1 MLKSLIARAGLSENA
16 SLAEVVEAV
25 RSMPYGR
32 PMERSAQGALAE
44 WRGTCSTKHALLA
57 AVLVEHWPHTE
68 PQLVHRVYR
77 CTPEDAARS
86 FGPTAAA
93 AVPEEGLW
101 DVHRYLTIE
110 LNGNRVVIDVTF
122 PSGPGW
128 DGASSMP
135 VACGR
140 GTDHAAGSDPD
151 ADKRVLEEAHCDP
164 SVREPH
170 DVTAVRTEG
179 IEDLLL
185 QHHKVRAEVDS
196 GYQGL
201 ARDFPDQITAPPKKP
216 GTDARP
222 DEVAEW
228 EQTRK
233 AQSSRRIRVEHAI
246 AEPRQWRP
254 LQRYIGRREDFDETM
269 LAIAGLVSDRCAV
282 R

>member
-1 MLKSLIARAGLSENA
+1 MLKSLIARAGLPENA
-16 SLAEVVEAV
+16 SLADVVEAV

-32 PMERSAQGALAE
+32 PTERSAQGALTE

-57 AVLVEHWPHTE
+57 AVLAEHWPHTD

-110 LNGNRVVIDVTF
+110 LNGNRVVLDVTL

-128 DGASSMP
+128 DGASSMR

-151 ADKRVLEEAHCDP
+151 ADKRFWRRLTAIPVSASP
-164 SVREPH
+164 SSPPLGRRRQRSA
-170 DVTAVRTEG
+170 TRQATSRAVVM
-179 IEDLLL
+179 DYQLLS
-185 QHHKVRAEVDS
+185 H
-196 GYQGL
+196 L
-201 ARDFPDQITAPPKKP
+201 ARLVGCVAPD
-216 GTDARP
+216 
-222 DEVAEW
+222 
-228 EQTRK
+228 
-233 AQSSRRIRVEHAI
+233 
-246 AEPRQWRP
+246 
-254 LQRYIGRREDFDETM
+254 L
-269 LAIAGLVSDRCAV
+269 
-282 R
+282 

>member
-164 SVREPH
+164 SVREPFIAALGMPATTIRGSTG
-170 DVTAVRTEG
+170 DRPG
-179 IEDLLL
+179 
-185 QHHKVRAEVDS
+185 S
-196 GYQGL
+196 GDG
-201 ARDFPDQITAPPKKP
+201 
-216 GTDARP
+216 
-222 DEVAEW
+222 
-228 EQTRK
+228 
-233 AQSSRRIRVEHAI
+233 
-246 AEPRQWRP
+246 
-254 LQRYIGRREDFDETM
+254 
-269 LAIAGLVSDRCAV
+269 
-282 R
+282 

>member
-1 MLKSLIARAGLSENA
+1 MGPMLKSLIVRAGLSENA
-16 SLAEVVEAV
+16 SLEEVVEAV

-32 PMERSAQGALAE
+32 PMERSARGALAE

-57 AVLVEHWPHTE
+57 AVLAEHWPHTE

-86 FGPTAAA
+86 FGPAAAA

-164 SVREPH
+164 SVREP
-170 DVTAVRTEG
+170 
-179 IEDLLL
+179 
-185 QHHKVRAEVDS
+185 
-196 GYQGL
+196 
-201 ARDFPDQITAPPKKP
+201 F
-216 GTDARP
+216 
-222 DEVAEW
+222 
-228 EQTRK
+228 
-233 AQSSRRIRVEHAI
+233 I
-246 AEPRQWRP
+246 AALGMPA
-254 LQRYIGRREDFDETM
+254 M
-269 LAIAGLVSDRCAV
+269 VSDRCAV